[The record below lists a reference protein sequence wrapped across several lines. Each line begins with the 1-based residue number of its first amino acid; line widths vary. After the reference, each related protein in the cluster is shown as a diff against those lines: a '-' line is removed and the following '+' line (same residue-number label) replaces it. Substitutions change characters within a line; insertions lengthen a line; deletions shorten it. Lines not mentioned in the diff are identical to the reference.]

1 MHYYYDEKKGAWIMV
16 GDSGGNNLSYGTEY
30 KSSPSSNTSA
40 SFSSGK
46 TNGKGMNQELENIY
60 NSAKQAMADD
70 LRLNYYNAAQ
80 ERNFYFRQ
88 LNNKANKQHAMFS
101 GMPAGQQMNYDKY
114 TFLPNMASTISKSI
128 QQQRENQAAWD
139 KQIAYI
145 KQINAQADYYNGL
158 ASNLNG

>member
-1 MHYYYDEKKGAWIMV
+1 MHDYYDEERGMWIMV
-16 GDSGGNNLSYGTEY
+16 GDDSESNIATESVP
-30 KSSPSSNTSA
+30 KSSSSALA

-88 LNNKANKQHAMFS
+88 LNNKANKNHAMFS
-101 GMPAGQQMNYDKY
+101 GVPAGQQMNYDKY
-114 TFLPNMASTISKSI
+114 TFLPGVATMITKSI
-128 QQQRENQAAWD
+128 KQQQENQAAWD
-139 KQIAYI
+139 EQMAYI
-145 KQINAQADYYNGL
+145 KELNAQADYYNSL
-158 ASNLNG
+158 AGKN

>member
-1 MHYYYDEKKGAWIMV
+1 
-16 GDSGGNNLSYGTEY
+16 
-30 KSSPSSNTSA
+30 
-40 SFSSGK
+40 
-46 TNGKGMNQELENIY
+46 MNQELENIY
-60 NSAKQAMADD
+60 NSAKRAMADD

-139 KQIAYI
+139 KQMAYI
-145 KQINAQADYYNGL
+145 KQLNAQADYYNGL